1 MQIYLPQLNKGTII
15 ILLGCYEDITMKLPL
30 QAILFFLFAAPLT
43 GQVLTDSNLPIVI
56 ITTDGGAAIVDDP
69 KVKATMKIIDRGP
82 GQRNYVADQSNPLYL
97 NYSGRIGI
105 ELRGSSSQESPKKNY
120 GLTTRLADD
129 VNSNN
134 VSLLGMPEENDWI
147 LGGMVFDTSFVRD
160 YFSQHLSREMGN
172 YASRATYCEVIIN
185 NNYKGLYM
193 LQEKLKAD
201 DNRIDVLKI
210 GVTDNTLPSLSGGY
224 ISKADKTTGGDPIAW
239 RMYSFQNSPV
249 DYIHELP
256 KPEDATSAQTAYISN
271 EFFKLESAARN
282 NDISVVNGYPSLIDI
297 PSFIDYMIVNE
308 FASNP
313 DAYQY
318 STYFHKDRNGKL
330 RAGPVWDLDL
340 SFGNDLF
347 QWYLDRSKTNL
358 WYFEDYYYNNGSRF
372 WRDLFYNNTFKCY
385 LSRRWHGLTEPG
397 MPLNRVV
404 REAFIDETVALISE
418 AVVRDCQRWGK
429 VSNQAARITAIKTF
443 MQSREQWITSNI
455 GGYSACANVPV
466 PQLTITKIMYHPET
480 TTQFPN
486 SDDLEFL
493 EIRNTGT
500 TSVNLSG
507 VYFMGTGIVYQFP
520 ANSTL
525 GPGLCVIIA
534 SNATVF
540 QSKYGFSPFGQFTR
554 HLSNSGEILLL
565 ADAFGNQ
572 IDVVEYSDQSPW
584 PNADGNGSYLRLK
597 NISLDNALAENWEAS
612 SDIITSVEDPSV
624 DAGFSIYP
632 NPVRDILNLSSDINI
647 SSICIYDVRGAI
659 LLTQQVNSRYDT
671 VDMSALKPG
680 IYIIRIFTP
689 EGSFAQMAVKE

>member
-30 QAILFFLFAAPLT
+30 QAILFLLLAAPLT

-120 GLTTRLADD
+120 GLTTRMADD

-210 GVTDNTLPSLSGGY
+210 GVTDNTLPALSGGY

-256 KPEDATSAQTAYISN
+256 KPEDATSAQTKYISD

-282 NDISVVNGYPSLIDI
+282 NDISVVGGYPSLIDI

-318 STYFHKDRNGKL
+318 STFFHKDRNGKL

-385 LSRRWHGLTEPG
+385 LSKRWHQVLQPG
-397 MPLNRVV
+397 MPLNRNV
-404 REAFIDETVALISE
+404 REAFLDETVVLISE

-480 TTQFPN
+480 STQFPN

-507 VYFMGTGIVYQFP
+507 VYFMGTGVVYQFP

-534 SNATVF
+534 SNATAF
-540 QSKYGFSPFGQFTR
+540 QAKWGFSPFGQFTR

-572 IDVVEYSDQSPW
+572 IDIVEYSDQSPW
-584 PNADGNGSYLRLK
+584 PNADGNGYYLRLLQP
-597 NISLDNALAENWEAS
+597 SLDNNLPESWTAS
-612 SDIITSVEDPSV
+612 GEVITGTETATADIEFTV
-624 DAGFSIYP
+624 YP
-632 NPVRDILNLSSDINI
+632 NPVRDILTVSSDKEI
-647 SSICIYDVRGAI
+647 SSISIYDIRGNHI
-659 LLTQQVNSRYDT
+659 MMQRCDNNRCMTDVSRL
-671 VDMSALKPG
+671 VPG
-680 IYIIRIFTP
+680 TYIIRVFTD
-689 EGSFAQMAVKE
+689 EGSRAARFVRE